1 MGKLKISSFVKRDFG
16 DGLIFPFLIKFFTI
30 MKQYINKKGKMSPS
44 LKSLIKV
51 NIEKR
56 KERDKIERK
65 E

>member
-1 MGKLKISSFVKRDFG
+1 
-16 DGLIFPFLIKFFTI
+16 